1 MSTVRI
7 SQYTGNI
14 SASNVTV
21 TQTGSFQR
29 IITTT
34 ISASTGEFDAGTI
47 FIGGTSFSKTEL
59 DDIKAG
65 KSLNTSQLEIGGV
78 TFTKDELINIKS
90 GKSISTTSSKQ
101 VVHESDP
108 STFVQ
113 MKSTVPGR
121 VRHLVSNI
129 ALFDMTTG
137 SFVIGAPTNGPGV
150 PLTLQGSTISITGST
165 SNTGSFEQ
173 SGSFNVEGDT
183 SLSGSFESTGSF
195 AVEGDTSI
203 SGALDITGSVVN
215 MSVAS
220 ANITCGSGGGFSV
233 NNLLDLLEN
242 FGNTGIPTGS
252 DGFGNDLPGGGVGA
266 GDINLD
272 GQVNIADLLLLLSG
286 YGNPATICS
295 DITIA
300 PNVNSQL
307 VGPEI
312 TISSSVV
319 VTVSDTATLRVF

>member
-101 VVHESDP
+101 VVHESDS

-129 ALFDMTTG
+129 ALFDMSTG

-203 SGALDITGSVVN
+203 SGALDITGSVAN
-215 MSVAS
+215 MSVTS
-220 ANITCGSGGGFSV
+220 ANISCGGGGFSV

-242 FGNTGIPTGS
+242 FGQTGIPTGS

-272 GQVNIADLLLLLSG
+272 GQVNISDLLLLLSG
-286 YGNPATICS
+286 YGNPATLCS
-295 DITIA
+295 
-300 PNVNSQL
+300 NVTVPSGVNYQL

-319 VTVSDTATLRVF
+319 VTVSDGGTLRVF